1 MIGASLWGG
10 IGVFFNMLSD
20 VGFTQMQVV
29 AIRVTAAAVAL
40 TLYLLATDRAKLRV
54 KLRDCWCFVGTG
66 IVSLVFFNWCYFTA
80 IQMTSLAVA
89 AVLLYTSPIFVM
101 LFSAVLFHEALT
113 PRKLVALVV
122 TFIGCV
128 FVAGVFGGENA
139 YSPLGIF
146 IGICSGVG
154 YALYS
159 IFGRFALEKGYSSV
173 TISEYTFVFATISAV
188 PLSMIWQ
195 AAPLLAQPQ
204 TLVGALGIGVLC
216 CVFPFILYT
225 QGLAGVETGKAAILA
240 TMEPAVAAV
249 LSFLLYQESLF
260 NLKGV
265 GILLIFAAVAML
277 NQPAKKKAA

>member
-154 YALYS
+154 YAHYS